1 MSGPIGSSQWMYSS
15 GAASFFSHTIDQS
28 LRFNDG
34 DSAYLS
40 RTPSSASNRRA
51 FTFSAWIKVNPAA
64 TNYPPLFSAGTSAPD
79 TVIRLDNTGK
89 LQVVLENG
97 GGGDS
102 LLVTS
107 AQLRDPSS
115 WYHIV
120 CTIDTTNATA
130 DDRIKIYIN
139 GTEQTSYSSRTN
151 PSLNLDTNVNNT
163 VLHKVGAQRYASY
176 WDGYMAEVHF
186 LDGLAY
192 DASYFGETK
201 DGVWIPK
208 AYSGSYGTNGFH
220 LTFADSSAI
229 GDDTSGNGNDF
240 TPNNLAAIDVVPDSP
255 TNNWATNNGAMRAN
269 ITQSE
274 GNLKMVGVG
283 NNYDNMASTFEI
295 DAEDTDGWYW
305 EYRSIGNDTATG
317 VGIAVSNNQYF
328 NQSDSANPFAHEN
341 EAGNVHYQ
349 GDGNKRVSGGS
360 ATSYGDSW
368 TAGDIIGV
376 AVKAGAVY
384 FYKNGT
390 IQNSGTAAQTGITGR
405 IVPAFAINGTNSGT
419 ANYGQDS
426 TFAGTET
433 AASNS
438 DANGLGEFS
447 QTVPSGYKALCSAN
461 LPDPTIGPGQSSQS
475 DDNFNTVLWS
485 GDGSSSRGIT
495 GVGFQPDWVWIKT
508 RNQTNEHSLFDSV
521 RGAAKD
527 LEANDTDA
535 EQANNVNGYIN
546 SFDSDGFTVVDG
558 SSGGALVNYSS
569 GGTTNTYV
577 SWNWKAGGSAS
588 SNSNG
593 SITSNVSANTDAGFS
608 IGTYT
613 GNATAGATIGHGLG
627 AIPEVVIAKRRDNAR
642 DWSVYHHNLTS
653 TPTNAYTLLNST
665 AGTGLG
671 ATAWNNG
678 TFTTDVFTIGSHELV
693 NHSGDSYV
701 FYAFKGI
708 EGFSKFGSYIGN
720 NSTNGPFSFTG
731 FRPAWL
737 MLKRTDSAASWLI
750 YDNKRDTFNQM
761 QYPLFADLANVE
773 YTSNLLHVDFLSN
786 GFKIRNATYGETNAS
801 GGTYIYL
808 AFAEAPFK
816 FANAR

>member
-255 TNNWATNNGAMRAN
+255 TNNWATNNGAMRA
-269 ITQSE
+269 I
-274 GNLKMVGVG
+274 L
-283 NNYDNMASTFEI
+283 
-295 DAEDTDGWYW
+295 
-305 EYRSIGNDTATG
+305 RSPKAT
-317 VGIAVSNNQYF
+317 
-328 NQSDSANPFAHEN
+328 
-341 EAGNVHYQ
+341 
-349 GDGNKRVSGGS
+349 
-360 ATSYGDSW
+360 
-368 TAGDIIGV
+368 
-376 AVKAGAVY
+376 
-384 FYKNGT
+384 
-390 IQNSGTAAQTGITGR
+390 
-405 IVPAFAINGTNSGT
+405 
-419 ANYGQDS
+419 
-426 TFAGTET
+426 
-433 AASNS
+433 
-438 DANGLGEFS
+438 
-447 QTVPSGYKALCSAN
+447 
-461 LPDPTIGPGQSSQS
+461 
-475 DDNFNTVLWS
+475 
-485 GDGSSSRGIT
+485 
-495 GVGFQPDWVWIKT
+495 
-508 RNQTNEHSLFDSV
+508 
-521 RGAAKD
+521 
-527 LEANDTDA
+527 
-535 EQANNVNGYIN
+535 
-546 SFDSDGFTVVDG
+546 
-558 SSGGALVNYSS
+558 
-569 GGTTNTYV
+569 
-577 SWNWKAGGSAS
+577 
-588 SNSNG
+588 
-593 SITSNVSANTDAGFS
+593 
-608 IGTYT
+608 
-613 GNATAGATIGHGLG
+613 
-627 AIPEVVIAKRRDNAR
+627 
-642 DWSVYHHNLTS
+642 
-653 TPTNAYTLLNST
+653 
-665 AGTGLG
+665 
-671 ATAWNNG
+671 
-678 TFTTDVFTIGSHELV
+678 
-693 NHSGDSYV
+693 
-701 FYAFKGI
+701 
-708 EGFSKFGSYIGN
+708 
-720 NSTNGPFSFTG
+720 
-731 FRPAWL
+731 
-737 MLKRTDSAASWLI
+737 
-750 YDNKRDTFNQM
+750 
-761 QYPLFADLANVE
+761 
-773 YTSNLLHVDFLSN
+773 
-786 GFKIRNATYGETNAS
+786 
-801 GGTYIYL
+801 
-808 AFAEAPFK
+808 
-816 FANAR
+816 